1 LTWLKNQ
8 FDDAGTLT
16 IMKQNDIQFKK
27 QIEIAVDMGRSVIVE
42 HIGSLI
48 ELNLQ
53 SLIRKDVSK
62 YGGARMIQ
70 FCRKSYK
77 YDKNFKLFVVS
88 SHPRPNFDVNI
99 TNHVT
104 VLNFSVSLESL

>member
-62 YGGARMIQ
+62 YGGARMI
-70 FCRKSYK
+70 
-77 YDKNFKLFVVS
+77 
-88 SHPRPNFDVNI
+88 
-99 TNHVT
+99 
-104 VLNFSVSLESL
+104 